1 MTARAATVF
10 ALASLHC
17 STTAVLRAQT
27 ASPPDFSGVYFS
39 IQPGFMAGRPVIA
52 NGQQTRPTQ
61 GSPKGDGSQGRSADV
76 PSLTPEFMAKWEVIR
91 KTRVAGSSEYDNFA
105 KCLPV
110 GMPSMMLVSG
120 YPIEII
126 QNREKMVIL
135 GELNDSVRRIYLD
148 GRKPTAKHLDDAT
161 YAGYS
166 TGEWQGPTLVADTVA
181 LHPDSLIESI
191 TVVFTPHSDAMTVKE
206 RIRLSAPGILEDRM
220 VVSDPKAFTKPWE
233 LVQTYRKAAQG
244 RDELREFACAE
255 GIATVK

>member
-1 MTARAATVF
+1 MTVRAAIVF
-10 ALASLHC
+10 ALASLQG
-17 STTAVLRAQT
+17 STGALLWAQT
-27 ASPPDFSGVYFS
+27 AAPADFSGVYFS
-39 IQPGFMAGRPVIA
+39 IQPGFLAGRPALA
-52 NGQQTRPTQ
+52 NGQQTRPTK

-76 PSLTPEFMAKWEVIR
+76 PSLTPEYMEKWEVIR

-110 GMPSMMLVSG
+110 GMPSMMLVSS
-120 YPIEII
+120 YPIEIA
-126 QNREKMVIL
+126 QTRERIIIL
-135 GELNDSVRRIYLD
+135 GELNDSARHIYLD

-166 TGEWQGPTLVADTVA
+166 TGQWQGPVLVVDTVA

-233 LVQTYRKAAQG
+233 LVQTYRKAAQD

-255 GIATVK
+255 GTATVK